1 MDDGGSGT
9 FTMLMVLIVIISVDL
24 VVTLLDMVYSYI
36 RERKLAQK
44 AAEDEILSMVN
55 ESHEQ
60 GYIEASEAEMI
71 SNIFEFGDKQA
82 QDIMTDRSNITAID
96 ADMTL
101 SDAISFILNEK
112 NSRFPVYKE
121 NLDHIVGILHLKD
134 AFRISHSKNL
144 LDKPIGEIEGLLR
157 DARFIPETRNV
168 DSLFATMRA
177 TKLQM
182 VIVIDEYGQTSGLIA
197 LEDILEEIVGN
208 IMDEYDE
215 DTGHIQE
222 KGANKY
228 IVDGITPLE
237 ELEERFHISFGEVP
251 VETINGYMISK
262 MEHIPMEK
270 ERFSIVVD
278 GYKFKVV
285 EVENK
290 MIQRVV
296 VTKLLPES
304 IENIPQEP
312 SHKEMIKEKLSHRE
326 SQRDENK

>member
-1 MDDGGSGT
+1 MDDGGPGT
-9 FTMLMVLIVIISVDL
+9 FSMLTVLTVL
-24 VVTLLDMVYSYI
+24 VAADFLFTLCDRVYTYMK
-36 RERKLAQK
+36 ERKLAQN

-60 GYIEASEAEMI
+60 GYIEAGEAEMI

-101 SDAISFILNEK
+101 ADAISFMLNEK

-134 AFRISHSKNL
+134 AFRLSRSLAL
-144 LDKPIGEIEGLLR
+144 LDKPIGEIDGLLR

-182 VIVIDEYGQTSGLIA
+182 VIVIDEYGQTSGLIS

-228 IVDGITPLE
+228 IVDGMTPLDE
-237 ELEERFHISFGEVP
+237 IEERFHISFGEVP
-251 VETINGYMISK
+251 VETINGYLISR
-262 MEHIPMEK
+262 MEHIPDHK
-270 ERFSIVVD
+270 ERFSVVVD
-278 GYKFKVV
+278 GYKIQVI

-290 MIQRVV
+290 MVRRVV
-296 VTKLLPES
+296 MTK
-304 IENIPQEP
+304 IPP
-312 SHKEMIKEKLSHRE
+312 
-326 SQRDENK
+326 NP

>member
-9 FTMLMVLIVIISVDL
+9 FTMLIVLIVIVSVDL
-24 VVTLLDMVYSYI
+24 FVTILDKVYSYLKE
-36 RERKLAQK
+36 RELAQK
-44 AAEDEILSMVN
+44 AAEEEILSMVN

-96 ADMTL
+96 ADMPL
-101 SDAISFILNEK
+101 SDAISFMLNEK

-134 AFRISHSKNL
+134 AFRLSRSLAL
-144 LDKPIGEIEGLLR
+144 LNKPIGEIEGLLR

-228 IVDGITPLE
+228 IVDGMTPLE
-237 ELEERFHISFGEVP
+237 ELEERFKISFGEVP
-251 VETINGYMISK
+251 VETINGYMISR
-262 MEHIPMEK
+262 MERIPDDK
-270 ERFSIVVD
+270 ERFSFVLD
-278 GYKFKVV
+278 GYKFKVI

-296 VTKLLPES
+296 VTKLP
-304 IENIPQEP
+304 P
-312 SHKEMIKEKLSHRE
+312 
-326 SQRDENK
+326 ENKEA

>member
-1 MDDGGSGT
+1 MDDGGPY
-9 FTMLMVLIVIISVDL
+9 MLICLIILIVL
-24 VVTLLDMVYSYI
+24 VVIDLGWRVSSFLKA
-36 RERKLAQK
+36 RALAQK

-82 QDIMTDRSNITAID
+82 REIMTDRSNITAID

-101 SDAISFILNEK
+101 ADVISFILNEK

-134 AFRISHSKNL
+134 AFRLSRSVAL

-182 VIVIDEYGQTSGLIA
+182 VIVVDEYGQTSGLIA

-215 DTGHIQE
+215 ETGHIQE
-222 KGANKY
+222 KGMNKY
-228 IVDGITPLE
+228 IIDGTTPLE

-251 VETINGYMISK
+251 VETINGYMISR
-262 MEHIPMEK
+262 MERIPDDK
-270 ERFSIVVD
+270 ERFSFILD
-278 GYKFKVV
+278 GYSFKVI
-285 EVENK
+285 EVDNK

-296 VTKLLPES
+296 VTKL
-304 IENIPQEP
+304 
-312 SHKEMIKEKLSHRE
+312 
-326 SQRDENK
+326 SQTAAENKKV